1 MASRG
6 LLDVEVRYLDEHGD
20 AVAGRLDGV
29 DAEAVVAGPA
39 RATVPDAQKPEQ
51 LSGLVVVGRWGARL
65 TRSVSQKFRSEMHP
79 QP

>member
-29 DAEAVVAGPA
+29 DAEAVVAGRPVRRFPTHRNQSNYPGWLWSA
-39 RATVPDAQKPEQ
+39 D
-51 LSGLVVVGRWGARL
+51 GA
-65 TRSVSQKFRSEMHP
+65 P
-79 QP
+79 G